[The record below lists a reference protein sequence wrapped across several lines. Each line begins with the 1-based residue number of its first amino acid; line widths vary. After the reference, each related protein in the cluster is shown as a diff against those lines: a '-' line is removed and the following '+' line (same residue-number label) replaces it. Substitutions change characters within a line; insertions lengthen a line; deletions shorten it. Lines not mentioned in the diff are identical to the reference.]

1 MSSPM
6 NRWRSFFRDPNAKE
20 QGASIEESFAG
31 QAPDVR
37 IALDLSANGGF
48 LLTFRSE

>member
-1 MSSPM
+1 M

-37 IALDLSANGGF
+37 IALDLSTNGGF
-48 LLTFRSE
+48 LLDFRPE